1 LAQAKGEAER
11 IHGRLDR
18 RPFLATDNGPS
29 FVARR
34 FTRFAADQFAHVR
47 IAYRTPTQLGLLER
61 FHRTIKQEEVYWRLY
76 EHPVHA
82 RECLA
87 EFRARYSG
95 LRPHWALI
103 PNEEGDPLTPEEVY
117 ARGLTVQ
124 IPRWQSWARKAKEQ
138 LDQMI
143 EKDAE

>member
-1 LAQAKGEAER
+1 M
-11 IHGRLDR
+11 
-18 RPFLATDNGPS
+18 
-29 FVARR
+29 
-34 FTRFAADQFAHVR
+34 R
-47 IAYRTPTQLGLLER
+47 IAYRTPTQLRLLER
-61 FHRTIKQEEVYWRLY
+61 FHRTLKQEEVYWRLY